1 MDPESPTAPD
11 STTKDR
17 LFCCGDEVLVQ
28 RKDGNFYLGTVVEV
42 RVSRLLSN
50 VQELTPKASFFIDW
64 LYKPLITALFGTE
77 PRPENILAG

>member
-50 VQELTPKASFFIDW
+50 VQEHTPKASFFIDW
-64 LYKPLITALFGTE
+64 LYEPLITALFGTE
-77 PRPENILAG
+77 PRPENVLAG